1 MVYAKV
7 QIYDDSLF
15 EGTEEFGVQLYIPDH
30 HKENGVQLGD
40 PSHAVIFIKDGKMA
54 VHFILRNTFVQLDE
68 LPPTTRPPRPPTTKP
83 PKPSEK
89 FCN

>member
-1 MVYAKV
+1 MWFMPKFKYMMIRYLRGQKN
-7 QIYDDSLF
+7 
-15 EGTEEFGVQLYIPDH
+15 LYIPDH